1 MKRLVF
7 LAAIIFLVAVPCCFG
22 QAAAI
27 NGQIEGTVT
36 DPSGA
41 VVPGAS
47 ITIENVNTGFK
58 RELKTDNSG
67 FFRFPVLPLGSYS
80 LKAAASGFAEATR
93 SGIVI
98 NAGSTATENL
108 TLLVTGSAEIVEV
121 TSSAPV
127 VEPGRTDLGSTL
139 STASIENLPLPS
151 RNPYNFILIQPNA
164 SARPNTEFGVPRK
177 INANGFTD
185 RINYELDGSNNT
197 QSDRAGI
204 RLLPISDTFIAEVQ
218 QVNNGF
224 APEFGNTSGT
234 VFNAITKSGTNELH
248 GEAAYI
254 FRRPGFN
261 ARPTL
266 LAPTAPKPDL
276 SVDSYIADAGG
287 RLIKDKL
294 FWFGAFEHVSR
305 GLPNAVTVT
314 PATLTAIGLPT
325 SYSNAIPFGQSVYFY
340 MGKADWQINQNNRLS
355 GRFNYF
361 RNESPFNNGG
371 GQTVSTQ
378 TYLFKDRAPVGA
390 AQLITTLSPN
400 MVNEF
405 RFALPKRYQRQVAFN
420 GTGPQPAIT
429 ISGVINFGGSDQTG
443 VVFTEKT
450 PQWSDNFS
458 YTRGTH
464 TYKFGVDLRYILDNQ
479 TQPQFAK
486 YTFSSIADYL
496 AAKNGINPKQY
507 STFQQTFG
515 NPAVTY
521 NSLFTGIYVQDNW
534 KVRPN
539 FTFTYGVRYDVY
551 KIPGADAKSLF
562 PASQSFS
569 VDKNNFAPRLG
580 IAYGFGKNQKTVVRA
595 NYGIFYDAPQTN
607 VYFNALLNNGAP
619 QVFNLGTG
627 PGAAFAPAF
636 PTVLSTLPAGFNL
649 PVQDIYSVSPNFR
662 TLYTSN
668 ANVQISRELTPN
680 MSLNVG
686 YLFTKGTHLPVYRNI
701 NAVAAGSFL
710 ADGRP
715 ILRTGAVYTQFNNIY
730 MAESVGNSN
739 YNGLNVTLN
748 RRFSKGYEFFL
759 TYTWSHALDDAPERN
774 VLDSNNLMP
783 EDPTNRRRDYGNS
796 FSDRRHALSGSG
808 VLRPHF
814 DGKGPVKYLVNN
826 NQLTFILSATSG
838 DIFNIGS
845 NQSLNKDPT
854 VPNSLQRPLFIGR
867 DTYRGPNIYEF
878 DMRYSRLFPI
888 TERIRPEFFGEFTN
902 LFNHSNFAGGSA
914 ASGPAINTVATVDAA
929 GNIIKP
935 PSFARINTIMDSRLM
950 QLGFR
955 VTF

>member
-1 MKRLVF
+1 MYKWL
-7 LAAIIFLVAVPCCFG
+7 LAIILICLASMPNCYG
-22 QAAAI
+22 QAAAV

-41 VVPGAS
+41 VVPGATVS
-47 ITIENVNTGFK
+47 VENVNTGLR

-67 FFRFPVLPLGSYS
+67 FYRFTVLPLGTYR
-80 LKAAASGFAEATR
+80 LKVTASGFAEETH
-93 SGIVI
+93 SGIVVE
-98 NAGSTATENL
+98 AGSTRTVDVSVRVAGT
-108 TLLVTGSAEIVEV
+108 TGIVEV
-121 TSSAPV
+121 TADAPV
-127 VEPGRTDLGSTL
+127 VDPGRTDLGSLL
-139 STASIENLPLPS
+139 STNSVENLPLVS

-234 VFNAITKSGTNELH
+234 VFNAITKSGTNDLH

-266 LAPTAPKPDL
+266 LAPTAPTPDL
-276 SVDSYIADAGG
+276 SVDSYFADLGG
-287 RLIKDKL
+287 RAIKDKL
-294 FWFGAFEHVSR
+294 FWYGAFEHVQR
-305 GLPNAVTVT
+305 GLPSSISVT
-314 PATLTAIGLPT
+314 PATLTQIGLPT
-325 SYSNAIPFGQSVYFY
+325 SYSNAIPFSQSVYFY
-340 MGKADWQINQNNRLS
+340 MAKADWQINENNRLS
-355 GRFNYF
+355 GRFNFF

-371 GQTVSTQ
+371 GQTVITQ

-390 AQLITTLSPN
+390 VQLISTLSPK

-405 RFALPKRYQRQVAFN
+405 RFAIPKRFQRQVAFE

-429 ISGVINFGGSDQTG
+429 ISGVINFGGSEQTG

-450 PQWSDNFS
+450 PQWSDNLS

-479 TQPQFAK
+479 TQQQFAR
-486 YTFSSIADYL
+486 YTFPTIDAYL
-496 AAKNGINPKQY
+496 AAKSGTNPKSY
-507 STFQQTFG
+507 STFVQTFG
-515 NPAVTY
+515 NPALLY

-539 FTFTYGVRYDVY
+539 FTLTYGVRYDAY
-551 KIPGADAKSLF
+551 KIPSADPKSLF
-562 PASQSFS
+562 PASQKFS
-569 VDKNNFAPRLG
+569 IDKNNFAPRIGLAYALG
-580 IAYGFGKNQKTVVRA
+580 KDQKTVIRA
-595 NYGIFYDAPQTN
+595 NYGIFYDAPMTN

-619 QVFNLGTG
+619 QVFNLSTG
-627 PGAAFAPAF
+627 PTAAFAPAF
-636 PTVLSTLPAGFNL
+636 PTVLSALPTGFNL
-649 PVQDIYSVSPNFR
+649 PTQDIFAVSPDFR
-662 TLYTSN
+662 TMYTSN
-668 ANVQISRELTPN
+668 TNLQVSRALSSS
-680 MSLNVG
+680 MSLEVG
-686 YLFTKGTHLPVYRNI
+686 YLFTKGTHIPVYRNI
-701 NAVAAGSFL
+701 NAVPTGNFL

-715 ILRTGAVYTQFNNIY
+715 ILRTGAVFTQFNNILD
-730 MAESVGNSN
+730 AESVGNSN
-739 YNGLNVTLN
+739 YNGMNVTL
-748 RRFSKGYEFFL
+748 RKRYSKGYEFFL

-774 VLDSNNLMP
+774 ILDSSNLMP

-796 FSDRRHALSGSG
+796 FSDRRHAFTGSG
-808 VLRPHF
+808 VLSPHF
-814 DGKGPVKYLVNN
+814 DVASPVKYLVNN
-826 NQLTFILSATSG
+826 NQLTFIMLATSG

-854 VPNSLQRPLFIGR
+854 VPNQLQRPLFIGR
-867 DTYRGPNIYEF
+867 DTFRGPAIYEF
-878 DMRYSRLFPI
+878 DMRYSRFFPI
-888 TERIRPEFFGEFTN
+888 TERIRPEFLAEFTN
-902 LFNHSNFAGGSA
+902 LFNHSNFAGGSPT
-914 ASGPAINTVATVDAA
+914 SGAAINAIATVDAA
-929 GNIIKP
+929 GNITKP
-935 PSFARINTIMDSRLM
+935 PSFARANTIMDSRLM

-955 VTF
+955 LTF